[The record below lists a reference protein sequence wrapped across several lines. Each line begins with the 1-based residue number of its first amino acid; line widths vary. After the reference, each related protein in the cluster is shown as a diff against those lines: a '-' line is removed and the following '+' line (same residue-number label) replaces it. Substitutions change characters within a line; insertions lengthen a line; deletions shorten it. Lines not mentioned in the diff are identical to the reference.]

1 VLVQSQSG
9 FPPLLLAATAEE
21 LASHGYVVVGVNHTY
36 EPAVTVFA
44 DGRVVA
50 VNPEAQAGVLGPQ
63 TAPYQE
69 RFRQRAAVCD
79 YKAADLA
86 SVADQ
91 LERLPTDMAG
101 LLDGRLDL
109 DRLGGFG
116 HSFGGNAALQWCRN
130 DRRCRAAANLDGA
143 LWTEVGRVGL
153 DRPVLQLLAEHPEFA
168 LSGVDAVAA
177 GVATD
182 VAAYNTGKSI
192 TLDGWRTVHRH
203 ARPGYTMQVQGAT
216 HVSFMDVGLLPLP
229 AEGPVRAMLA
239 RTSIEPRRMWRIT
252 CDLLLAFFAKH
263 LDQAAAPILEGLWG
277 DYPELSFGSP

>member
-1 VLVQSQSG
+1 M
-9 FPPLLLAATAEE
+9 
-21 LASHGYVVVGVNHTY
+21 GVNHTY

-44 DGRVVA
+44 VGRVVA
-50 VNPEAQAGVLGPQ
+50 VIPDAQAGVLGPQ

-86 SVADQ
+86 SVVDQ
-91 LERLPTDMAG
+91 LERLPADVVG
-101 LLDGRLDL
+101 LLGGRLDL

-143 LWTEVGRVGL
+143 LWTEVGRAGL
-153 DRPVLQLLAEHPEFA
+153 DRPALQLLAEHPEFT
-168 LSGVDAVAA
+168 LSGADAVAVGA
-177 GVATD
+177 ATD
-182 VAAYNTGKSI
+182 VAAYDTEKSI

-203 ARPGYTMQVQGAT
+203 ARPGYTMQVRGAT
-216 HVSFMDVGLLPLP
+216 HVSFMDVGFLPLP
-229 AEGPVRAMLA
+229 AGGPVKAMVA
-239 RTSIEPRRMWRIT
+239 ATSIEPRRMWRVT

-263 LDQAAAPILEGLWG
+263 LDEAAAPILEGPSG